1 MENIFHGHIILD
13 RGKIE
18 KISIKGG
25 CVLIGKLMKNSKE
38 RLMVTITEH
47 KGIKCIDL
55 RVYNIIN
62 DGELVPTAD
71 GLVLAPEKVDPL
83 IELLKE
89 AQRKIAVP

>member
-1 MENIFHGHIILD
+1 M
-13 RGKIE
+13 
-18 KISIKGG
+18 
-25 CVLIGKLMKNSKE
+25 LIGKLMKNSKE

-71 GLVLAPEKVDPL
+71 GLLLAPEKVDPL

-89 AQRKIAVP
+89 AQKKNSSSVSFNEAHTILTERLCV

>member
-1 MENIFHGHIILD
+1 M
-13 RGKIE
+13 
-18 KISIKGG
+18 
-25 CVLIGKLMKNSKE
+25 LIGKLTKNSKE

-47 KGIKCIDL
+47 KGTKCIDL

-71 GLVLAPEKVDPL
+71 GLILSPEKVDPL

-89 AQRKIAVP
+89 AQKKIATPNV

>member
-1 MENIFHGHIILD
+1 M
-13 RGKIE
+13 
-18 KISIKGG
+18 
-25 CVLIGKLMKNSKE
+25 LIGKLMKNSKE

-47 KGIKCIDL
+47 KGTKCIDL

-71 GLVLAPEKVDPL
+71 GLVLSPEKVDPL

-89 AQRKIAVP
+89 AQRKIAVQQA

>member
-1 MENIFHGHIILD
+1 M
-13 RGKIE
+13 
-18 KISIKGG
+18 
-25 CVLIGKLMKNSKE
+25 LIGKLMKNSKE

-71 GLVLAPEKVDPL
+71 GLLLAPEKVDPL

-89 AQRKIAVP
+89 AQKKIAAP

>member
-1 MENIFHGHIILD
+1 
-13 RGKIE
+13 
-18 KISIKGG
+18 
-25 CVLIGKLMKNSKE
+25 
-38 RLMVTITEH
+38 MVTITEH
-47 KGIKCIDL
+47 KGAKCIDL